1 MAFDVVEASI
11 ADLRGALDSGRVT
24 AVDLLESY
32 LDRIAVYDHAGIRL
46 NAVVVMNPQARADA
60 EASDQRRSRGET
72 RGPLDGIPYT
82 AKDSYRARG
91 LTVAAGSP
99 AFADLVAQQDSFVIE
114 RLRDAGAVLIGLT
127 NMPPMA
133 NGGMQRGL
141 YGRAESP
148 YNADY
153 LTAAFASGSSNGSGT
168 ATAASLCAFGIGEE
182 TWSSGRAPASN
193 NALCAYTP
201 SRGIISVR
209 GGWPLVPTM
218 DVVVPHTRTMAD
230 MFEVLDVIVADDPVT
245 RGDFWRSQ
253 PWVALPRPSQVRPAS
268 YRQLAPASLG
278 RRRFGVPR
286 MYINADPDAGTAERP
301 GIGGPTGQRIET
313 RPSVLALF
321 EAARRDL
328 EAAGADVVEVDF
340 PVVSNY
346 EGDRPGAPT
355 IFTRGLVSPDY
366 LARELLDLSAWAWDD
381 FLADNGD
388 PHLHRLADV
397 DGARIFPHPQ
407 GALPDRYTGFDDDI
421 ASYPAHVR
429 NHPVESFLDIPDL
442 ADGVR
447 GLEQTRRLDLEDW
460 MDGLGLDAVIFPAVA
475 DVGPANMDVDESSAD
490 LGWRNG
496 VWVANGNLAIRHLGI
511 PTVTVPMGTM
521 ADIGM
526 PVGLTLAGRA
536 YDDVA
541 LLRFGAAFEAT
552 GTRRTSPAR
561 T

>member
-1 MAFDVVEASI
+1 VAFDVVEASI

-278 RRRFGVPR
+278 GRRFGVPR

-346 EGDRPGAPT
+346 EGDRPGAAT

-496 VWVANGNLAIRHLGI
+496 VWVANGNLVIRHLGI